1 MFFRCIFISPNP
13 RRGIPRGAKWSV
25 ILTRLFAS
33 EFGFKP
39 RDVFLWIGM
48 LEQQCSEDDGSQA
61 EIWFGRGGSSGSNV
75 MAWMNLS
82 DFFAHLK
89 MFNLCI
95 TAALQGLRLINDD
108 SPQIVLLRLCL
119 HVSESHSNL
128 GNVSE
133 AIRFMNVAIQDF
145 HMSAKHRRR
154 KDRKMDAQSD
164 DGDVD
169 TLIQSLERCGLV
181 ATIETLPA
189 VSYFTCAGTSKS
201 KSGYCDGVSVC
212 KTLLPVSGSSHLQIM
227 IACCLTRSTCAPL
240 APQLQLLRTS
250 HTAATEG
257 DLHILR

>member
-1 MFFRCIFISPNP
+1 MFRPLQMYSSAPLKAAWFAPRVRLLMSPPLPCIW
-13 RRGIPRGAKWSV
+13 ALLD
-25 ILTRLFAS
+25 LTRLFVL

-48 LEQQCSEDDGSQA
+48 LEQQISVDDGSEA
-61 EIWFGRGGSSGSNV
+61 EMWFGRGGNSSSSV
-75 MAWMNLS
+75 STWLHLS

-145 HMSAKHRRR
+145 HLSSKHRKR
-154 KDRKMDAQSD
+154 KDKKVGVHSE
-164 DGDVD
+164 DGDVSLL
-169 TLIQSLERCGLV
+169 TQSLERCGLL
-181 ATIETLPA
+181 ITL
-189 VSYFTCAGTSKS
+189 
-201 KSGYCDGVSVC
+201 
-212 KTLLPVSGSSHLQIM
+212 
-227 IACCLTRSTCAPL
+227 
-240 APQLQLLRTS
+240 
-250 HTAATEG
+250 
-257 DLHILR
+257 